1 MDTAETA
8 KTTFS
13 AIMFANKIA
22 CAISCSFSCTYAL
35 AAAWSLFTPISRASS
50 KMMIG
55 LVLLSAHVVLAFQI
69 TSSVHVARPPCTRHA
84 VVTAAETQSNI
95 QAGLKDRM
103 KTAMK
108 SKAAQELS
116 TVRLILAAFTNAQK
130 ETGIETL
137 EDEQCINVLT
147 KLAKMRKESIEMYTK
162 AGAADKAES
171 EKFELALIE
180 EYLPTMA
187 DEVTVRGWIQAA
199 IAEVCPDG
207 PDKKQMGKVMG
218 ALNKAHKGEFDN
230 KEAGV
235 WVKEMLG

>member
-1 MDTAETA
+1 
-8 KTTFS
+8 
-13 AIMFANKIA
+13 
-22 CAISCSFSCTYAL
+22 
-35 AAAWSLFTPISRASS
+35 
-50 KMMIG
+50 MIG
-55 LVLLSAHVVLAFQI
+55 LVSLVLLSAHVVLALQLPGNAR
-69 TSSVHVARPPCTRHA
+69 VNVARPLCTRHA
-84 VVTAAETQSNI
+84 VVTATETQSNI
-95 QAGLKDRM
+95 QAGLKERM

-108 SKAAQELS
+108 AKAAQELS

-137 EDEQCINVLT
+137 EDEECINVLT

-180 EYLPTMA
+180 EYLPTLA
-187 DEVTVRGWIQAA
+187 DEATVRGWIQAA

>member
-1 MDTAETA
+1 
-8 KTTFS
+8 
-13 AIMFANKIA
+13 
-22 CAISCSFSCTYAL
+22 
-35 AAAWSLFTPISRASS
+35 
-50 KMMIG
+50 MIG
-55 LVLLSAHVVLAFQI
+55 RLVVALVLLSGAHEVLALQLLGKARVNI
-69 TSSVHVARPPCTRHA
+69 ARPLCTRHA

-108 SKAAQELS
+108 SEAAQELS

-130 ETGIETL
+130 ETGIEAL

>member
-1 MDTAETA
+1 
-8 KTTFS
+8 
-13 AIMFANKIA
+13 MFANKIA

-55 LVLLSAHVVLAFQI
+55 LVLLSAHLVLALQLP
-69 TSSVHVARPPCTRHA
+69 SNARVNVARPLCTRHA
-84 VVTAAETQSNI
+84 VVTATETQSNI
-95 QAGLKDRM
+95 QAGLKERM

-108 SKAAQELS
+108 AKAAQELS

-180 EYLPTMA
+180 EYLPTLA
-187 DEVTVRGWIQAA
+187 DEATVRGWIQAA